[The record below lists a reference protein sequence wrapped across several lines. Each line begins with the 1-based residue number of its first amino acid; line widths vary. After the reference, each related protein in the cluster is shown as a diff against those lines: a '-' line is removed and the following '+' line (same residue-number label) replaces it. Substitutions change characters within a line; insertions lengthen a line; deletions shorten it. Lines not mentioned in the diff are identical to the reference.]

1 MNNAALVNS
10 GILDLDSI
18 FSSIMDLRWP
28 EWKIDKSF
36 THSKIAALERAFID
50 GFECA
55 AKHQALSI
63 FKINPSAL
71 HSHPLLEKS
80 LAKHIPK
87 GHVIIDDHIYLKLIS
102 LLNQE
107 RNIPTIVCLCGSSRF
122 GHVFNEANKQETL
135 SGKIVLSIGCNLK
148 SDEELFKD
156 LKEYERVE
164 IKRKLDNLHFRKIE
178 IADEVLILNV
188 GGYVGES
195 TANELF
201 YATKLG
207 KTIRWWE
214 PDNIS
219 EALICTQ
226 GEMA

>member
-10 GILDLDSI
+10 GILDIDSI

-28 EWKIDKSF
+28 EWKINKNF
-36 THSKIAALERAFID
+36 TPSKIAALERAFID

-55 AKHQALSI
+55 AKHQALSLW
-63 FKINPSAL
+63 KINPSEL
-71 HSHPLLEKS
+71 HNHSSLEKH
-80 LAKHIPK
+80 LPE
-87 GHVIIDDHIYLKLIS
+87 GHVVIDAYMYLKLVS
-102 LLNQE
+102 LVNQE
-107 RNIPTIVCLCGSSRF
+107 RNIPTIVCLCGSTKF
-122 GHVFNEANKQETL
+122 GHIFNEANKQETL

-188 GGYVGES
+188 GGYAGES
-195 TANELF
+195 TANELL
-201 YATKLG
+201 YATKLE

-214 PDNIS
+214 PDNVP
-219 EALICTQ
+219 EALICTK
-226 GEMA
+226 EEIA